1 MDDAFPSAMAAE
13 QRKGVSTVGKTVA
26 GVGLGILVV
35 AGIAVWAVLQMLPL
49 SFCDLVLA
57 LDVAFDAGEN
67 IRDAVEEFWA
77 KVTDEMVAGLPD
89 KIRVPAEVLLAAI
102 EGALALPR
110 LVASILFD
118 RIDPALD
125 AAATACRT
133 VG

>member
-1 MDDAFPSAMAAE
+1 M
-13 QRKGVSTVGKTVA
+13 GKTIA
-26 GVGLGILVV
+26 GVGLGVLVLAAIV
-35 AGIAVWAVLQMLPL
+35 VWVVLQMLPL

-57 LDVAFDAGEN
+57 LDAAFDVGED
-67 IRDAVEEFWA
+67 IRDAVEDFWA

-89 KIRVPAEVLLAAI
+89 EIRVPAELLLAAI
-102 EGALALPR
+102 EAALALPR

-125 AAATACRT
+125 AAATACRA